1 MQETYVA
8 ATGETRIVQTLK
20 ALVPMEGR
28 EPLLIGI
35 SWDIT
40 NFQNIEQELIK
51 ARIKA
56 EQSDRLKTAFL
67 ANMSH
72 EIRTPLNAI
81 VGFSNLLPSA
91 ETLEEEKLYSSIIN
105 QNSEILLQLI
115 NDILDLSKI
124 EAGTLEYVR
133 QPMNLGEICRNI
145 YQIHK
150 DRVQEGVILILD
162 NQDEDLIIEE
172 DRNRIAQV
180 ITNFLTN
187 VGKFTLSGEIRF
199 GFKVNINVSVL
210 CEGYRYRNSS
220 R

>member
-1 MQETYVA
+1 MA

-115 NDILDLSKI
+115 NDILDLSQT
-124 EAGTLEYVR
+124 A
-133 QPMNLGEICRNI
+133 
-145 YQIHK
+145 
-150 DRVQEGVILILD
+150 
-162 NQDEDLIIEE
+162 DEP
-172 DRNRIAQV
+172 
-180 ITNFLTN
+180 
-187 VGKFTLSGEIRF
+187 G
-199 GFKVNINVSVL
+199 
-210 CEGYRYRNSS
+210 
-220 R
+220 

>member
-1 MQETYVA
+1 MIRTHERIDMQETYVA

-72 EIRTPLNAI
+72 EIGHR
-81 VGFSNLLPSA
+81 
-91 ETLEEEKLYSSIIN
+91 
-105 QNSEILLQLI
+105 
-115 NDILDLSKI
+115 
-124 EAGTLEYVR
+124 
-133 QPMNLGEICRNI
+133 
-145 YQIHK
+145 
-150 DRVQEGVILILD
+150 
-162 NQDEDLIIEE
+162 
-172 DRNRIAQV
+172 
-180 ITNFLTN
+180 
-187 VGKFTLSGEIRF
+187 
-199 GFKVNINVSVL
+199 
-210 CEGYRYRNSS
+210 
-220 R
+220 